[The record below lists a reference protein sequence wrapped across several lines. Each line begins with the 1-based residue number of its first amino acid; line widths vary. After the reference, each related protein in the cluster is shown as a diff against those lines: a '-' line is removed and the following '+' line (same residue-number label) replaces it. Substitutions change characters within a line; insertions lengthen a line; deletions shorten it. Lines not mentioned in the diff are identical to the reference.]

1 MRPVLGGKQF
11 QTYLQNS
18 TQDDKMKVQVKLKLS
33 NGFTAKG
40 WGDGNYKISLYKCML
55 NILKSS
61 VPQMIS
67 FIRNYK
73 MLVVIPHE

>member
-1 MRPVLGGKQF
+1 MSKYETIFRRK
-11 QTYLQNS
+11 TISDISY
-18 TQDDKMKVQVKLKLS
+18 KMKVQVKLKLS

-40 WGDGNYKISLYKCML
+40 GGGNYKIALYKCML